1 MALLASLL
9 PRTFALLDITVPR
22 LCQATLPMLMIRR
35 TLLLLVTPKARAWL
49 LRSPHSAHQATSV
62 LQAQSRHR
70 CAHLVNSQLERDKA
84 PVHPV
89 QLGTTAV
96 SWAARRS
103 VQQVTIAQEPM
114 PR

>member
-1 MALLASLL
+1 MALLVGLL
-9 PRTFALLDITVPR
+9 PRTFALLDITVPH
-22 LCQATLPMLMIRR
+22 LCQAPLPIR

-62 LQAQSRHR
+62 LQAQSRHG
-70 CAHLVNSQLERDKA
+70 CAHLVNSRLERDKA

-89 QLGTTAV
+89 QLSTTAV